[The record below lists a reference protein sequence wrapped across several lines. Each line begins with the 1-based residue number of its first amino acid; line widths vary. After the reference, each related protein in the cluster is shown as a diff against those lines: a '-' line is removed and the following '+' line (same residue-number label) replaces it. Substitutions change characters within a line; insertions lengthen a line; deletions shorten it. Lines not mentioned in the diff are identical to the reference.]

1 MLRSNGVDPKAAAS
15 VAGAGEARSG
25 VATPAKAER
34 GLDRRRFLRRAGSAT
49 LLGAAGSAAGARG
62 LAGGERAASGDAA
75 AGADATTPIQP
86 LRGPSEYDFD
96 EVYDRTG
103 TDSVR
108 WDKAVEEYGPGI
120 VAGMGVADM
129 DFRAAPCVAQALAE
143 RCAHENWGYLHRP
156 ASYAQ
161 DVAEWNRRR
170 YGVEIDPGQ
179 IVFTTGVHPG
189 IIAAL
194 HTFSPPGGRVLMT
207 TPTYAGFY
215 TDLRFT
221 RTIAEDSP
229 MIVENGR
236 WSIDFDDFERRAQRC
251 GTFILCNPQ
260 NPTGNCWSAADLMRM
275 GEICLKHRVV
285 VLADEIHCDFVTR
298 GNTYTP
304 FASLPD
310 REVVDNSLTFKS
322 ASKSFSLAAMKV
334 AWYHTTNP
342 DYLERVK
349 SNTRADLST
358 LGMVATQAALNE
370 GEPWLDDL
378 LAYLDAN
385 HDFVE
390 SYIRDKMP
398 LIGHVKAEGT
408 YLAWLDTSS
417 LAARIGAEETAARE
431 SAQATDPVTP
441 EKVVQRW
448 FAKRA
453 GVFLNPGSSYGTGG
467 GGYMRM
473 NLASPRRVVETAL
486 ERMAEAVAQA

>member
-1 MLRSNGVDPKAAAS
+1 MRRSIGVEPKQ
-15 VAGAGEARSG
+15 GARVPRENTR
-25 VATPAKAER
+25 R

-49 LLGAAGSAAGARG
+49 LLGV
-62 LAGGERAASGDAA
+62 ASGAA
-75 AGADATTPIQP
+75 TRELSGAETAPPVQP

-96 EVYDRTG
+96 EVYDRLG
-103 TDSVR
+103 TDSIR

-129 DFRAAPCVAQALAE
+129 DFRAAPCVAKALAE

-161 DVAEWNRRR
+161 DVVDWNRRR
-170 YGVEIDPGQ
+170 YGLEIDPET

-207 TPTYAGFY
+207 TPTYDGFY
-215 TDLRFT
+215 TDIRFS
-221 RTIAEDSP
+221 RTVAEDCP
-229 MIVENGR
+229 MIVEDGR

-251 GTFILCNPQ
+251 NTFILCNPQ
-260 NPTGNCWSAADLMRM
+260 NPTGNCWSPADLMRM

-285 VLADEIHCDFVTR
+285 VLADEIHCDLVTR

-310 REVVDNSLTFKS
+310 AEIVNNSLTFKS

-342 DYLERVK
+342 DYLERVG
-349 SNTRADLST
+349 SHTRADLST

-385 HDFVE
+385 HDFAE
-390 SYIRDKMP
+390 SYVRRNMP
-398 LIGHVKAEGT
+398 LIRYVKAQGT
-408 YLAWLDTSS
+408 YLAWLDTSA
-417 LAARIGAEETAARE
+417 LAARIGAKETAARE
-431 SAQATDPVTP
+431 SAQATEPVTP

-448 FAKRA
+448 FAERA
-453 GVFLNPGSSYGTGG
+453 GVFLNPGSRYGTGG
-467 GGYMRM
+467 DGYMRM
-473 NLASPRRVVETAL
+473 NLASSRRVVEMAL
-486 ERMAEAVAQA
+486 SKMADAMENA